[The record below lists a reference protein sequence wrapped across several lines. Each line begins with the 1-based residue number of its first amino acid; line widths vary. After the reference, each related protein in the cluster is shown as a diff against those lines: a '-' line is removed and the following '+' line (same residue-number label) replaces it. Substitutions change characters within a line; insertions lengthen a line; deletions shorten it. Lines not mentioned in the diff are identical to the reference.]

1 MSGMRSKLLSLNC
14 WPREDGKELQN
25 ENQKDLQHAAGRAE
39 NRGEFPDASPL
50 AAGRENSPVHS
61 NPGGQA
67 NTLGVDGRRHS
78 QWAQGESLAEA
89 WPEGKAQERKNLMT
103 TRVAIYGR
111 VSTTN
116 HGQDVGLQ
124 TRELEQF
131 AQARGWR
138 LVDSYLDL
146 GISGSKDKRPE
157 LDRLMADAHRRKF
170 DVVIVWKFDRF
181 ARSVSHLLRALET
194 FNSLGIAFVSLSEQM
209 DTTTPT
215 GKMVFTVLGA
225 VAELE
230 RSLIVERVRAGL
242 RNARAKGKMLGRP
255 RVAVDAARIG
265 RLHAQGHSLREIA
278 SELGYSRSLVHKTL
292 ANRGSCGVAIAAD

>member
-1 MSGMRSKLLSLNC
+1 
-14 WPREDGKELQN
+14 
-25 ENQKDLQHAAGRAE
+25 
-39 NRGEFPDASPL
+39 
-50 AAGRENSPVHS
+50 
-61 NPGGQA
+61 
-67 NTLGVDGRRHS
+67 
-78 QWAQGESLAEA
+78 
-89 WPEGKAQERKNLMT
+89 MT
-103 TRVAIYGR
+103 SRVAIYAR

-116 HGQDVGLQ
+116 HGQDVTVQ
-124 TRELEQF
+124 TRELQQF
-131 AQARGWR
+131 TEARGWR

-194 FNSLGIAFVSLSEQM
+194 FNALGISFVSLSEQM

-230 RSLIVERVRAGL
+230 RSLIAERVRAGL
-242 RNARAKGKMLGRP
+242 RNARAKGKTLGRP
-255 RVAVDAARIG
+255 RVVVDAAQIA
-265 RLHAQGHSLREIA
+265 RLRASGASWPSIA
-278 SELGYSRSLVHKTL
+278 RQLGVSVGTVYQVARSLSK
-292 ANRGSCGVAIAAD
+292 IPPK